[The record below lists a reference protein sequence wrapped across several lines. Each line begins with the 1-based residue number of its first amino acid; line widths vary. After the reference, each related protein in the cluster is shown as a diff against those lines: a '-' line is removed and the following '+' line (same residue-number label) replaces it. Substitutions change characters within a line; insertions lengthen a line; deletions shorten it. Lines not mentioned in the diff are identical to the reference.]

1 MIGPASPFERSEK
14 GEAGPGPLEMVGHG
28 RSPRSFVTKQAEGAL
43 RMTHP
48 PESNALDKMIQ
59 VLDEYGFDGMARAI
73 QILVNEAM
81 KIERNAALGA
91 QPYERT
97 DERRG
102 YANGFKPKTLATRV
116 GQVELQVPQTRG
128 VEFYP
133 KSLERGVRSERA
145 LKLAVAEMYV
155 QGVSTRKVTEI
166 TQELCGLDIS
176 SSQVSRAAQMLDE
189 ELESW
194 RSRPLGKLP
203 YLIID
208 ARYEKVRH
216 GGTVVDCA
224 VLIAVGVLP
233 NGKRT
238 VLGVSAQLSE
248 AEVHWREF
256 MQSLVDRGLHG
267 IELITSDAHEGLKAA
282 RKSVFPSIP
291 WQRCQFHLQ
300 QNAVAYVPKVDMRS
314 EVAADLRAVFN
325 APDQAEADRLLKLA
339 VEKYRS
345 AAPKLVEWMAKNVP
359 EGLTVFTRPALHR
372 RRLRTSNML
381 ERLNKEILR
390 RTRVATLF
398 PNEASLLRLV
408 SAVLA
413 EVDEEWQTGKTYLNT
428 ETD

>member
-1 MIGPASPFERSEK
+1 
-14 GEAGPGPLEMVGHG
+14 
-28 RSPRSFVTKQAEGAL
+28 
-43 RMTHP
+43 MTHP
-48 PESNALDKMIQ
+48 SECYSESNLLDQMIQ
-59 VLDEYGFDGMARAI
+59 VLDEHGFDGMASAI

-81 KIERNAALGA
+81 KIERSETLRAA
-91 QPYERT
+91 PYERT
-97 DERRG
+97 SERRG

-155 QGVSTRKVTEI
+155 QGVSTRKVTQI
-166 TQELCGLDIS
+166 TSELCGLDVS
-176 SSQVSRAAQMLDE
+176 SSQVSRAAQLLDE
-189 ELESW
+189 ELQSW
-194 RSRPLGKLP
+194 RSRPLDKLP

-216 GGTVVDCA
+216 GGSVVDCA
-224 VLIAVGVLP
+224 VLVAVGVLP

-238 VLGVSAQLSE
+238 VLGLSVSLSE

-256 MQSLVDRGLHG
+256 LSSLVERGLHG
-267 IELITSDAHEGLKAA
+267 VEMITSDAHEGLQAA
-282 RKSVFPSIP
+282 RKSVFPGVP

-300 QNAVAYVPKVDMRS
+300 QNAVAYVPKIDMRS
-314 EVAADLRAVFN
+314 EVAADLRGVFS
-325 APDQAEADRLLKLA
+325 APDAREAERLLKMS

-345 AAPKLVEWMAKNVP
+345 AAPRLAEWMERSVP
-359 EGLTVFTRPALHR
+359 EGLTVFTRPPAHR

-381 ERLNKEILR
+381 ERLNQEIHR

-413 EVDEEWQTGKTYLNT
+413 EVDEEWQTGKIYLNT